1 MPTEIGA
8 IVKTFPR
15 PSLAPIEGFPSFA
28 SNKTLHLQLSA
39 NAASIH
45 SNLGNGHLGLL
56 TLVVSQATYNT
67 LSHVPF
73 IVQQNQV
80 QHL

>member
-8 IVKTFPR
+8 IVKTYPR

-28 SNKTLHLQLSA
+28 SNKTLHLQLRA
-39 NAASIH
+39 NDASIH
-45 SNLGNGHLGLL
+45 SNLGNEQLGLMAM
-56 TLVVSQATYNT
+56 VVSQATYNT

-73 IVQQNQV
+73 IVQQNQA
-80 QHL
+80 QYL